1 MKKQLLVT
9 IFTIFIS
16 IIVFA
21 QQRRVTGT
29 VINQKTHK
37 PLEGVSV
44 QSQNKSAVTDA
55 NGQFSIKAANGET
68 ITLSF
73 VGMKSANI
81 PITNNTGNL

>member
-1 MKKQLLVT
+1 MKKQLLIT

-16 IIVFA
+16 IVVFA

-29 VINQKTHK
+29 VTNQKTHK

-55 NGQFSIKAANGET
+55 NGGFLLRLPMEK
-68 ITLSF
+68 LS
-73 VGMKSANI
+73 
-81 PITNNTGNL
+81 P